1 MIQKNILLLFTSC
14 ILILSSCGNDTPK
27 EKLDDIKSDASNFED
42 GVSTAMAYNDG
53 VISELTLLELKFMD
67 LNSQLENGPDENYP
81 KTYTECLQEHK
92 RVKDVIY
99 KVTPAGIGGSDFKNA
114 ALDYINAY
122 GVLVDFLAP
131 DMVVEIMDE
140 STDEMSELALG
151 FAGAYTKFENANNA
165 LSEAQEI
172 FARKND
178 SYIDEE
184 SINIDELYEETK

>member
-14 ILILSSCGNDTPK
+14 LLILSSCGDDTPK
-27 EKLDDIKSDASNFED
+27 EKLNDIKNDASNFED

-67 LNSQLENGPDENYP
+67 LNTQLENGLDENYP
-81 KTYTECLQEHK
+81 ETYTECLQEHK

-99 KVTPAGIGGSDFKNA
+99 KVAPAGIGGSDFKNA

-122 GVLVDFLAP
+122 GFLVDFLAP
-131 DMVVEIMDE
+131 EMVVQIMDE
-140 STDEMSELALG
+140 STDEISELALN
-151 FAGAYTKFENANNA
+151 FAEAYTKFENANNA
-165 LSEAQEI
+165 LSNAQEI

>member
-81 KTYTECLQEHK
+81 ETYTECLQEHK

>member
-81 KTYTECLQEHK
+81 ETYTACLQEHK

-140 STDEMSELALG
+140 SMDEMSELALG
-151 FAGAYTKFENANNA
+151 FAGAYTKFENANIA